1 MNNIIEKD
9 ERIIAYVKDLKKQVA
24 SEIEKF
30 EQEREYVAKV
40 CGNVDN
46 DYYDSETEMLQE
58 LLETLETFGDYDLIV
73 VEKQLMGNF
82 ICRKVTVIDS
92 ETKEEIM

>member
-30 EQEREYVAKV
+30 EKEKEYIAKV

-46 DYYDSETEMLQE
+46 DYCDSETEMLQE
-58 LLETLETFGDYDLIV
+58 LLETLETFEDYDLIV
-73 VEKQLMGNF
+73 VEKHAMGCF
-82 ICRKVTVIDS
+82 MCRKATVIDS

>member
-1 MNNIIEKD
+1 MTKKYLAIK
-9 ERIIAYVKDLKKQVA
+9 KDLKKQVT

-30 EQEREYVAKV
+30 EKEREYIAKV

-46 DYYDSETEMLQE
+46 DYCDSETEMLKE
-58 LLETLETFGDYDLIV
+58 LLETLKTFEDNDLIII
-73 VEKQLMGNF
+73 ENHLMGCF
-82 ICRKVTVIDS
+82 ICRKASVIDS